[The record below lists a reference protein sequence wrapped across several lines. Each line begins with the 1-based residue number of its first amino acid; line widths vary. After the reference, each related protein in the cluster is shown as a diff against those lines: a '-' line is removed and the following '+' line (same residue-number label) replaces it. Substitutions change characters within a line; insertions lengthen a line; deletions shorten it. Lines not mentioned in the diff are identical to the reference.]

1 MKDLISGEGAGRGGG
16 ERERLDALYERLT
29 VLVLKRREID
39 VETTETW
46 DKINE
51 LESRL

>member
-1 MKDLISGEGAGRGGG
+1 MKDHISDEGAGRGDG

-39 VETTETW
+39 VETSEIW
-46 DKINE
+46 EEIND